1 MTAMPNSG
9 PWVALALTVGLL
21 CLVAVFAVV
30 QAVAGDRV
38 DEWIG
43 RKK

>member
-1 MTAMPNSG
+1 MPNSG
-9 PWVALALTVGLL
+9 PWVALCLSAAGLFLVVAAL
-21 CLVAVFAVV
+21 VV